1 MHIDPGS
8 ISSRLSGLLASPKL
22 NNFNGAPPRGNMAAS
37 SLRGGDDTFFSPRS
51 KSLGQL
57 GALLGKLGAA
67 VRNIGTTPD
76 QLRSARMD
84 ITGIEASIQSV
95 LGRDGNPD
103 VGFQTK
109 WVSDAVNSYSISQLD
124 LAPGE
129 EQEVV
134 VRVAQ
139 SARQGGL
146 YLSLGGNALDLGGSA
161 EVTSSFTIEIGGIYS
176 NGVSLTFASG
186 QTMTQ
191 LAAAINT
198 YTDMTGVVA
207 TASSSGTTGGIML
220 RTENYG
226 AAEFVSVRITDDG
239 SIGSGANIGIYDLS
253 EEDSDLVDPG
263 SFSTFASNAAQ
274 NGINGIG
281 QDVRGTING
290 VWASGYG
297 TRMYA
302 ATPHFAASIDLATGD
317 LRSNQDANAQNL
329 GRFVAMRFAGI
340 PGDQSS
346 VGPGE
351 DSGWPIAR

>member
-22 NNFNGAPPRGNMAAS
+22 NNLNGGPPRGNTAVS
-37 SLRGGDDTFFSPRS
+37 SLRSGDDIFFSSRS

-57 GALLGKLGAA
+57 GSLLGKLGAA

-76 QLRSARMD
+76 QLREARKD
-84 ITGIEASIQSV
+84 ITGIEASIQSA
-95 LGRDGNPD
+95 LERNGSPD
-103 VGFQTK
+103 DGFQTK
-109 WVSDAVNSYSISQLD
+109 WVSDAVNSYTISQLD

-146 YLSLGGNALDLGGSA
+146 YLSLGGPQLDLGGTSQ
-161 EVTSSFTIEIGGIYS
+161 VTSSFTIEVGGIYT

-186 QTMTQ
+186 QTMAQ

-198 YTDMTGVVA
+198 YTDRTNVEATVGSGNTG
-207 TASSSGTTGGIML
+207 ILL
-220 RTENYG
+220 RTKGFG
-226 AAEFVSVRITDDG
+226 AAEFVSVRVTDDG
-239 SIGSGANIGIYDLS
+239 SIGSAHDIGIYNMS
-253 EEDSDLVDPG
+253 NEDSDLVDPATHRDWN
-263 SFSTFASNAAQ
+263 STAA
-274 NGINGIG
+274 INGITATG

-290 VWASGYG
+290 VWGTGYG
-297 TRMYA
+297 TRLYA
-302 ATPHFAASIDLATGD
+302 ATTHFAASIDLATGD
-317 LRSNQDANAQNL
+317 LRSNEDANAQNL

-340 PGDQSS
+340 ERDQSNTGS
-346 VGPGE
+346 GGE